1 MGLNIKKDVSLISL
15 EGEVRKD
22 VQDNP
27 GAYSVSVFNI
37 IYIMRTKV
45 VICGFC
51 RPGLIHGL
59 SPVASHAGAGC
70 SCR

>member
-1 MGLNIKKDVSLISL
+1 MLRDSH
-15 EGEVRKD
+15 
-22 VQDNP
+22 
-27 GAYSVSVFNI
+27 GAYPVIQFNI
-37 IYIMRTKV
+37 IYIMRTLV

-59 SPVASHAGAGC
+59 SPAANHAGAGY

>member
-1 MGLNIKKDVSLISL
+1 MRLGVLWKSPDKQQRVTYSGKLHAMAVSIHH
-15 EGEVRKD
+15 
-22 VQDNP
+22 VQ
-27 GAYSVSVFNI
+27 FNI
-37 IYIMRTKV
+37 IYIMRTLV

-59 SPVASHAGAGC
+59 SPAANHAGAGY

>member
-1 MGLNIKKDVSLISL
+1 MAVSIHHA
-15 EGEVRKD
+15 K
-22 VQDNP
+22 
-27 GAYSVSVFNI
+27 FNI

-59 SPVASHAGAGC
+59 SPAANHAGAGY